1 MSAQIA
7 DFNIR
12 FNTETAKFQKD
23 VDYAK
28 KMLRGYTKEAK
39 AANDSNASLGRSLEH
54 TADRAKSAGR
64 GVLDAAGYVSAGI
77 GAVTGATA
85 YLITQQAQQAREIE
99 KMATVAQVSV
109 QQIQALAYAS
119 EQYNISGESMADILK
134 DVNDKLGD
142 FTENEGGEF
151 ADFMTNIAPTVGLTI
166 DQLQKL
172 SGPEALVA
180 VKAAMDEA
188 NVPMKSQIFYLES
201 IANDASA
208 LMPLLDNQGKK
219 LYELTKKYDDLNVS
233 MSEYDIEK
241 FKEMDQKLT
250 DVGLKIQR
258 SFANAVLGASDQIDW
273 FSDKLAYSINYW
285 GTLFDSWS
293 DTPRTVDGLSK
304 KISELQSERKQLSA
318 ELKEVNTTFKEYE
331 GIDADSLLPLNPFGR
346 SENELFNLNSDF
358 GRLTKQLDDIDAE
371 IARQQK
377 RYNIMRVGMNYD
389 KPQPGLKTEDDTPD
403 RFIPEDP
410 NAVANQQASGAS
422 RLASLDM
429 QYADE
434 REKLLLAHE
443 QRVTDIENLKLS
455 EQEIE
460 RRGFDS
466 LEAIKA
472 EYTTRENA
480 HYENEKAKHQERV
493 ENEINQVVSG
503 WQQRLAL
510 NAAGEETAATEEA
523 LAYVN
528 RQKLLDEQ
536 FAATMEK
543 AAGNKALEQELENQY
558 FATREATWEQH
569 QRNLNKIEEDAAKS
583 RRAKQIVELSNY
595 SDLFGNMAGLVK
607 GFSGK
612 QSGLYRGMFAASKAF
627 AVAESIIKIQQGIA
641 NAASLPFPSNIPAMG
656 SVIASTASIVN
667 TIKSTQMGNM
677 AHNGIS
683 EVPMLGGRTESD
695 WTLKAG
701 ERVYTNQSAN
711 QIDQM
716 YNAIMAMQSQRFA
729 LNDPSM
735 PNQNRI
741 AANGGVAS
749 AQPWVIHIHEAE
761 PGTSAEIDDEAKVI
775 RIMMKDAQSGGQ
787 YYSYISQT
795 LGVKPGG
802 FK

>member
-28 KMLRGYTKEAK
+28 KMLRGYTTEAK
-39 AANDSNASLGRSLEH
+39 AANDSNLSLGRSLEQ

-85 YLITQQAQQAREIE
+85 YLITQQAQQAREVE

-142 FTENEGGEF
+142 FTENKGGEF

-208 LMPLLDNQGKK
+208 LMPLLDNQGRK

-241 FKEMDQKLT
+241 FKEMDQKLKDT
-250 DVGLKIQR
+250 GLKLQR

-285 GTLFDSWS
+285 GTLFDGWS

-304 KISELQSERKQLSA
+304 KLSELRSERKQLSA

-358 GRLTKQLDDIDAE
+358 GRLTKQIDDLDAE
-371 IARQQK
+371 IERQQK
-377 RYNIMRVGMNYD
+377 RYNIMRLGMNYD
-389 KPQPGLKTEDDTPD
+389 KDQPGIKPEGATPD
-403 RFIPEDP
+403 RVIPEDP
-410 NAVANQQASGAS
+410 DALAKQQSSGAS

-443 QRVTDIENLKLS
+443 QRLRDIEEMQVS
-455 EQEIE
+455 EQELQ
-460 RRGFDS
+460 RRGFDT
-466 LEAIKA
+466 LEALKTEYREREKEFYKTA
-472 EYTTRENA
+472 EIERKTQEDDALEASIESFARSEEAKT
-480 HYENEKAKHQERV
+480 EKAKIEAEKRAYREERLMQERV
-493 ENEINQVVSG
+493 RGVSNFMGQISQLQNSENKNAARIGKTAARFQIM
-503 WQQRLAL
+503 L
-510 NAAGEETAATEEA
+510 NAYESASSAYKALVGIPYVGPGLAAA
-523 LAYVN
+523 
-528 RQKLLDEQ
+528 
-536 FAATMEK
+536 
-543 AAGNKALEQELENQY
+543 AAGTAMG
-558 FATREATWEQH
+558 
-569 QRNLNKIEEDAAKS
+569 
-583 RRAKQIVELSNY
+583 
-595 SDLFGNMAGLVK
+595 FGISM
-607 GFSGK
+607 
-612 QSGLYRGMFAASKAF
+612 ASK
-627 AVAESIIKIQQGIA
+627 VDSM
-641 NAASLPFPSNIPAMG
+641 S
-656 SVIASTASIVN
+656 
-667 TIKSTQMGNM
+667 NM

-716 YNAIMAMQSQRFA
+716 YSAIMAMHSRRFA

-735 PNQNRI
+735 PNQNRM
-741 AANGGVAS
+741 AATGGVAS

>member
-1 MSAQIA
+1 
-7 DFNIR
+7 
-12 FNTETAKFQKD
+12 
-23 VDYAK
+23 
-28 KMLRGYTKEAK
+28 
-39 AANDSNASLGRSLEH
+39 
-54 TADRAKSAGR
+54 
-64 GVLDAAGYVSAGI
+64 
-77 GAVTGATA
+77 
-85 YLITQQAQQAREIE
+85 
-99 KMATVAQVSV
+99 
-109 QQIQALAYAS
+109 
-119 EQYNISGESMADILK
+119 MADILK

-142 FTENEGGEF
+142 FAENEGGEF

-208 LMPLLDNQGKK
+208 LMPLLDNQGRK

-358 GRLTKQLDDIDAE
+358 GRLTKQIDDLDAE

-389 KPQPGLKTEDDTPD
+389 KPQPGLKTEDDTSD
-403 RFIPEDP
+403 RIIPEDP

-716 YNAIMAMQSQRFA
+716 YSAIMAMQSQRFA

-735 PNQNRI
+735 PNQNRM

-787 YYSYISQT
+787 YYGYISQT

>member
-28 KMLRGYTKEAK
+28 KMLRGYTTEAK
-39 AANDSNASLGRSLEH
+39 AANDSNVSLGRSLEQ

-85 YLITQQAQQAREIE
+85 YLITQQAQQAREVE

-119 EQYNISGESMADILK
+119 EQYNVSGESMADILK

-208 LMPLLDNQGKK
+208 LMPLLDNQGRK

-241 FKEMDQKLT
+241 FKEMDQKLKDT
-250 DVGLKIQR
+250 GLKLQR

-273 FSDKLAYSINYW
+273 FTDKLAYSINYW
-285 GTLFDSWS
+285 GTLFDGWS

-304 KISELQSERKQLSA
+304 KLSELRSERKQLSA

-358 GRLTKQLDDIDAE
+358 GRLTKQIDDIDAE
-371 IARQQK
+371 IERQQK
-377 RYNIMRVGMNYD
+377 RYNIMRLGMNYD
-389 KPQPGLKTEDDTPD
+389 KDQPGLKTEGDTPD
-403 RFIPEDP
+403 RVIPEDP
-410 NAVANQQASGAS
+410 DDVANQQASGAS
-422 RLASLDM
+422 RLSSLDM

-472 EYTTRENA
+472 EYTTREKA

-583 RRAKQIVELSNY
+583 RRAKQVVELRNY

-683 EVPMLGGRTESD
+683 EVPMQGGRTESD

-716 YNAIMAMQSQRFA
+716 YSAIMAMHSRRFA

-735 PNQNRI
+735 PNQNRM

-787 YYSYISQT
+787 YYSYISKT
-795 LGVKPGG
+795 LGVQPGG

>member
-39 AANDSNASLGRSLEH
+39 AANDSNVSLGRSLEQ

-85 YLITQQAQQAREIE
+85 YLITQQAQQAREVE

-208 LMPLLDNQGKK
+208 LMPLLDNQGRK

-241 FKEMDQKLT
+241 FKEMDQKLKDT
-250 DVGLKIQR
+250 GLKLQR
-258 SFANAVLGASDQIDW
+258 SFANAILGASDQIDW

-285 GTLFDSWS
+285 GTLFDGWS

-304 KISELQSERKQLSA
+304 KLSELRSERKQLSA

-358 GRLTKQLDDIDAE
+358 GRLTKQIDDLDAE
-371 IARQQK
+371 IERQQK

-389 KPQPGLKTEDDTPD
+389 KDQPGLKSEGDTPD
-403 RFIPEDP
+403 RVIPEDP
-410 NAVANQQASGAS
+410 DALLAKQQSSGAS

-434 REKLLLAHE
+434 REKLLLAHQ
-443 QRVTDIENLKLS
+443 QRLVDIEEMQVS
-455 EQEIE
+455 EQELQ
-460 RRGFDS
+460 RRGFDT
-466 LEAIKA
+466 LEALKTEYREREKEFYKTA
-472 EYTTRENA
+472 EIERKTQEDDALEASIESFARSEEAKT
-480 HYENEKAKHQERV
+480 EKAKIEAEKRAYREERLMQERV
-493 ENEINQVVSG
+493 RGVSNFMGQISQLQNSENKNAARIGKTAARFQIM
-503 WQQRLAL
+503 L
-510 NAAGEETAATEEA
+510 NAYESASSAYKALVGIPYVGPGLAAA
-523 LAYVN
+523 
-528 RQKLLDEQ
+528 
-536 FAATMEK
+536 
-543 AAGNKALEQELENQY
+543 AAGTAMG
-558 FATREATWEQH
+558 
-569 QRNLNKIEEDAAKS
+569 
-583 RRAKQIVELSNY
+583 
-595 SDLFGNMAGLVK
+595 FGISM
-607 GFSGK
+607 
-612 QSGLYRGMFAASKAF
+612 ASK
-627 AVAESIIKIQQGIA
+627 VDSM
-641 NAASLPFPSNIPAMG
+641 S
-656 SVIASTASIVN
+656 
-667 TIKSTQMGNM
+667 NM

-716 YNAIMAMQSQRFA
+716 YNAIMAMQSRRFA
-729 LNDPSM
+729 LNDPSLM
-735 PNQNRI
+735 SAK
-741 AANGGVAS
+741 AAMVGGGRNIVNIYGAPEGTKVQERQGENGENFTDVFLEDLDSDGPMSQGITQYFDAKRVGV
-749 AQPWVIHIHEAE
+749 
-761 PGTSAEIDDEAKVI
+761 
-775 RIMMKDAQSGGQ
+775 
-787 YYSYISQT
+787 
-795 LGVKPGG
+795 
-802 FK
+802 

>member
-1 MSAQIA
+1 LSAPIA

-28 KMLRGYTKEAK
+28 KMLRGYTTEAK
-39 AANDSNASLGRSLEH
+39 AANDSNLSLGRSLEQ

-85 YLITQQAQQAREIE
+85 YLITQQAQQAREVE

-142 FTENEGGEF
+142 FAENEGGEF

-208 LMPLLDNQGKK
+208 LMPLLDNQGRK

-358 GRLTKQLDDIDAE
+358 GRLTKQIDDLDAE

-389 KPQPGLKTEDDTPD
+389 KPQPGLKTEDDTSD
-403 RFIPEDP
+403 RIIPEDP

-716 YNAIMAMQSQRFA
+716 YSAIMAMQSQRFA

-735 PNQNRI
+735 PNQNRM

-787 YYSYISQT
+787 YYGYISQT

>member
-39 AANDSNASLGRSLEH
+39 AANDSNVSLGRSLEQ

-85 YLITQQAQQAREIE
+85 YLITQQAQQAREVE

-258 SFANAVLGASDQIDW
+258 SFANGVLGASEQIDW
-273 FSDKLAYSINYW
+273 VTKKLTIAIDFWSTKLDSMSDNPKTASGILKKKHDAQDEARTVRIELERAQKALESLQVTEKSAEGNIEVKAHLANSRFSEKVEKAETKVKRLKQEYAALLETVDKYHRQYEDDVLGFNRDGKSDKPKYPEQPPIR
-285 GTLFDSWS
+285 
-293 DTPRTVDGLSK
+293 P
-304 KISELQSERKQLSA
+304 
-318 ELKEVNTTFKEYE
+318 LK
-331 GIDADSLLPLNPFGR
+331 
-346 SENELFNLNSDF
+346 
-358 GRLTKQLDDIDAE
+358 DDPS
-371 IARQQK
+371 
-377 RYNIMRVGMNYD
+377 VGKAQD
-389 KPQPGLKTEDDTPD
+389 
-403 RFIPEDP
+403 
-410 NAVANQQASGAS
+410 SGAS
-422 RLASLDM
+422 RIASLDM

-434 REKLLLAHE
+434 REKLLLAHQ
-443 QRVTDIENLKLS
+443 QRLVDIEEMQVS
-455 EQEIE
+455 EQELQ
-460 RRGFDS
+460 RRGFDT
-466 LEAIKA
+466 LEALKTEYREREKEFYKTA
-472 EYTTRENA
+472 EIERKTQEDDALEASIESFARSEEAKT
-480 HYENEKAKHQERV
+480 EKAKIEAEKRAYREERLMQERV
-493 ENEINQVVSG
+493 RGVSNFMGQISQLQNSENKNAARIG
-503 WQQRLAL
+503 KTAARFHIML
-510 NAAGEETAATEEA
+510 NAYESASSAYKALVGIPYVGPGLAAA
-523 LAYVN
+523 
-528 RQKLLDEQ
+528 
-536 FAATMEK
+536 
-543 AAGNKALEQELENQY
+543 AAGTAMG
-558 FATREATWEQH
+558 
-569 QRNLNKIEEDAAKS
+569 
-583 RRAKQIVELSNY
+583 
-595 SDLFGNMAGLVK
+595 FGISM
-607 GFSGK
+607 
-612 QSGLYRGMFAASKAF
+612 ASK
-627 AVAESIIKIQQGIA
+627 VDSM
-641 NAASLPFPSNIPAMG
+641 S
-656 SVIASTASIVN
+656 
-667 TIKSTQMGNM
+667 NM

-716 YNAIMAMQSQRFA
+716 YNAIMAMHQQPFA
-729 LNDPSM
+729 ANDPSRAI
-735 PNQNRI
+735 PK
-741 AANGGVAS
+741 AAMVGGGRNIVNIYGAPEGTKVQERQGENGENFTDVFLEDLDSDGPMSQGITQYFDAKRVGV
-749 AQPWVIHIHEAE
+749 
-761 PGTSAEIDDEAKVI
+761 
-775 RIMMKDAQSGGQ
+775 
-787 YYSYISQT
+787 
-795 LGVKPGG
+795 
-802 FK
+802 

>member
-39 AANDSNASLGRSLEH
+39 AANDSNVSLGRSLEQ

-85 YLITQQAQQAREIE
+85 YLITQQAQQAREVE

-172 SGPEALVA
+172 SGPETLVA

-241 FKEMDQKLT
+241 FKEMDQKLKDT
-250 DVGLKIQR
+250 GLKLQR

-285 GTLFDSWS
+285 GTLFDGWS

-304 KISELQSERKQLSA
+304 KLSELRSERKQLSA

-358 GRLTKQLDDIDAE
+358 GRLTKQIDDLDAE
-371 IARQQK
+371 IERQQK

-389 KPQPGLKTEDDTPD
+389 KDQPGLKSEGDTPD
-403 RFIPEDP
+403 RVIPEDP
-410 NAVANQQASGAS
+410 DALAKQQSSGAS

-434 REKLLLAHE
+434 REKLLLAHQ
-443 QRVTDIENLKLS
+443 QRLVDIEEMQVS
-455 EQEIE
+455 EQELQ
-460 RRGFDS
+460 RRGFDT
-466 LEAIKA
+466 LEALKTEYREREKEFYKTA
-472 EYTTRENA
+472 EIERKTQEDDALEASIESFARSEEAKT
-480 HYENEKAKHQERV
+480 EKAKIEAEKRAYREERLMQERV
-493 ENEINQVVSG
+493 RGVSNFMGQISQLQNSENKNAARIGKTAARFQIM
-503 WQQRLAL
+503 L
-510 NAAGEETAATEEA
+510 NAYESASSAYKALVGIPYVGPGLAAA
-523 LAYVN
+523 
-528 RQKLLDEQ
+528 
-536 FAATMEK
+536 
-543 AAGNKALEQELENQY
+543 AAGTAMG
-558 FATREATWEQH
+558 
-569 QRNLNKIEEDAAKS
+569 
-583 RRAKQIVELSNY
+583 
-595 SDLFGNMAGLVK
+595 FGISM
-607 GFSGK
+607 
-612 QSGLYRGMFAASKAF
+612 ASK
-627 AVAESIIKIQQGIA
+627 VDSM
-641 NAASLPFPSNIPAMG
+641 S
-656 SVIASTASIVN
+656 
-667 TIKSTQMGNM
+667 NM

-716 YNAIMAMQSQRFA
+716 YSAIMAMQNQRFA
-729 LNDPSM
+729 MNDPSL
-735 PNQNRI
+735 
-741 AANGGVAS
+741 
-749 AQPWVIHIHEAE
+749 
-761 PGTSAEIDDEAKVI
+761 TSAKAAMV
-775 RIMMKDAQSGGQ
+775 SGGRNIVNI
-787 YYSYISQT
+787 YGAPEGTRVEEREGENGENFTDVFLNDLDSDGPMSQGIT
-795 LGVKPGG
+795 TYFDAKRVGMN
-802 FK
+802 

>member
-12 FNTETAKFQKD
+12 FNTEMAKFQKD

-39 AANDSNASLGRSLEH
+39 AANDSNVSLGRSLEQ

-258 SFANAVLGASDQIDW
+258 SFANGVLGASEQIDW
-273 FSDKLAYSINYW
+273 FTDKLVVSVDYW
-285 GTLFDSWS
+285 GALFDSMS
-293 DTPRTVDGLSK
+293 DNPRTRNGLLK
-304 KISELQSERKQLSA
+304 KLGDARDEARTIKIELERAQKALEGLQATEKSA
-318 ELKEVNTTFKEYE
+318 EGNVEVQARLANSRFSEKVSTQESKVAKLTEEYKAL
-331 GIDADSLLPLNPFGR
+331 IDTVNKYQR
-346 SENELFNLNSDF
+346 QYENRELGFNRDGKGDGN
-358 GRLTKQLDDIDAE
+358 
-371 IARQQK
+371 
-377 RYNIMRVGMNYD
+377 D
-389 KPQPGLKTEDDTPD
+389 KPQPPIRPLKDDPS
-403 RFIPEDP
+403 
-410 NAVANQQASGAS
+410 VANQQASGAS

-434 REKLLLAHE
+434 REKLLLAHQ
-443 QRVTDIENLKLS
+443 QRLVDIEEMQVS
-455 EQEIE
+455 EQELQ
-460 RRGFDS
+460 RRGFDT
-466 LEAIKA
+466 LEALKTEYREREKEFYKTA
-472 EYTTRENA
+472 ETERKTQEDDALEASIESFARSEEA
-480 HYENEKAKHQERV
+480 KTEKAKIEAEKRAYREERLMQERV
-493 ENEINQVVSG
+493 RGVSNFMGQISQLQNSENKNAARIGKTAARFQIM
-503 WQQRLAL
+503 L
-510 NAAGEETAATEEA
+510 NAYESASSAYKALVGIPYVGPGLAAA
-523 LAYVN
+523 
-528 RQKLLDEQ
+528 
-536 FAATMEK
+536 
-543 AAGNKALEQELENQY
+543 AAGTAMG
-558 FATREATWEQH
+558 
-569 QRNLNKIEEDAAKS
+569 
-583 RRAKQIVELSNY
+583 
-595 SDLFGNMAGLVK
+595 FGISM
-607 GFSGK
+607 
-612 QSGLYRGMFAASKAF
+612 ASK
-627 AVAESIIKIQQGIA
+627 VDSM
-641 NAASLPFPSNIPAMG
+641 S
-656 SVIASTASIVN
+656 
-667 TIKSTQMGNM
+667 NM

-716 YNAIMAMQSQRFA
+716 YSAIMAMHSRRFA

-735 PNQNRI
+735 PNQNRM
-741 AANGGVAS
+741 AATGGVAS

-775 RIMMKDAQSGGQ
+775 RIMKKDAMGGGE
-787 YYSYISQT
+787 YFSYISQA

>member
-39 AANDSNASLGRSLEH
+39 AANDSNVSLGRSLEQ

-64 GVLDAAGYVSAGI
+64 GVLDAAGYVSAGL

-208 LMPLLDNQGKK
+208 LMPLLDNQGRK

-241 FKEMDQKLT
+241 FKEMDQKLKDT
-250 DVGLKIQR
+250 GLKLQR

-285 GTLFDSWS
+285 GTLFDGWS

-304 KISELQSERKQLSA
+304 KLSELRSERKQLSA

-331 GIDADSLLPLNPFGR
+331 GIDTDSLLRYNPLGR

-358 GRLTKQLDDIDAE
+358 GRLTKQIDDLDAE
-371 IARQQK
+371 IERQQK
-377 RYNIMRVGMNYD
+377 RYNIMRLGMNYD
-389 KPQPGLKTEDDTPD
+389 KDQPGLKPEGATPD
-403 RFIPEDP
+403 RVIPEDP
-410 NAVANQQASGAS
+410 DALAKQQSSGAS

-434 REKLLLAHE
+434 REKLLLAHQ
-443 QRVTDIENLKLS
+443 QRLVDIEEMQVS
-455 EQEIE
+455 EQELQ
-460 RRGFDS
+460 RRGFDT
-466 LEAIKA
+466 LEALKTEYREREKEFYKTA
-472 EYTTRENA
+472 ETERKTQEDDALEASIESFARSEEA
-480 HYENEKAKHQERV
+480 KTEKAKIEAEKRAYREERLMQERV
-493 ENEINQVVSG
+493 RGVSNFMGQISQLQNSENKNAARIGKTAARFQIM
-503 WQQRLAL
+503 L
-510 NAAGEETAATEEA
+510 NAYESASSAYKALVGIPYVGPGLAAA
-523 LAYVN
+523 
-528 RQKLLDEQ
+528 
-536 FAATMEK
+536 
-543 AAGNKALEQELENQY
+543 AAGTAMG
-558 FATREATWEQH
+558 
-569 QRNLNKIEEDAAKS
+569 
-583 RRAKQIVELSNY
+583 
-595 SDLFGNMAGLVK
+595 FGISM
-607 GFSGK
+607 
-612 QSGLYRGMFAASKAF
+612 ASK
-627 AVAESIIKIQQGIA
+627 VDSM
-641 NAASLPFPSNIPAMG
+641 S
-656 SVIASTASIVN
+656 
-667 TIKSTQMGNM
+667 NM

-716 YNAIMAMQSQRFA
+716 YNAIMAMQSRRFA

-735 PNQNRI
+735 PSQNRM

-749 AQPWVIHIHEAE
+749 TQPWVIHIHEAE

>member
-39 AANDSNASLGRSLEH
+39 AANDSNVSLGRSLEQ

-85 YLITQQAQQAREIE
+85 YLITQQAQQAREVE

-258 SFANAVLGASDQIDW
+258 SFANGVLGASEQIDW
-273 FSDKLAYSINYW
+273 VTKKLTIAIDFWSTKLDSMSDNPKTASGILKKKHDAQDDARTVRIELERAQKALESLQATEKSAEDNIEVKAHLANSRFSEKVEKAETKVKRLKQEYAALLETVDKYHRQYEDDVLGFNRDGKSDKPKYPEQPPIRKLKP
-285 GTLFDSWS
+285 DS
-293 DTPRTVDGLSK
+293 DTDTDKGVKNRVAAF
-304 KISELQSERKQLSA
+304 R
-318 ELKEVNTTFKEYE
+318 
-331 GIDADSLLPLNPFGR
+331 DA
-346 SENELFNLNSDF
+346 
-358 GRLTKQLDDIDAE
+358 T
-371 IARQQK
+371 
-377 RYNIMRVGMNYD
+377 
-389 KPQPGLKTEDDTPD
+389 
-403 RFIPEDP
+403 
-410 NAVANQQASGAS
+410 NQ
-422 RLASLDM
+422 M
-429 QYADE
+429 QVE
-434 REKLLLAHE
+434 W
-443 QRVTDIENLKLS
+443 QR
-455 EQEIE
+455 
-460 RRGFDS
+460 
-466 LEAIKA
+466 
-472 EYTTRENA
+472 
-480 HYENEKAKHQERV
+480 
-493 ENEINQVVSG
+493 
-503 WQQRLAL
+503 RLAL
-510 NAAGEETAATEEA
+510 SAAGDQQEATQEVFAYQDKIARLKASFQEAHDAASA
-523 LAYVN
+523 DKVL
-528 RQKLLDEQ
+528 Q
-536 FAATMEK
+536 
-543 AAGNKALEQELENQY
+543 QELENEH
-558 FATREATWEQH
+558 FASRELLWQEHQENLTR
-569 QRNLNKIEEDAAKS
+569 IESDQQVLRDQAAKQ
-583 RRAKQIVELSNY
+583 RADTEERIEKSVLSMK
-595 SDLFGNMAGLVK
+595 FGVATQGLALIEQSAKKGSALQKAAFIAQKGMAAAQVWMQGEVAAAAALAPPPIGLGPIAGAGQATVIRAL
-607 GFSGK
+607 SAV
-612 QSGLYRGMFAASKAF
+612 SAGMIMGQA
-627 AVAESIIKIQQGIA
+627 IA
-641 NAASLPFPSNIPAMG
+641 G
-656 SVIASTASIVN
+656 
-667 TIKSTQMGNM
+667 M
-677 AHNGIS
+677 AHSGIS
-683 EVPMLGGRTESD
+683 EIPEEGTWLLNR
-695 WTLKAG
+695 G

-711 QIDQM
+711 QVDQM
-716 YNAIMAMQSQRFA
+716 YSAIMAMQNQRFA
-729 LNDPSM
+729 MNDPSL
-735 PNQNRI
+735 
-741 AANGGVAS
+741 
-749 AQPWVIHIHEAE
+749 
-761 PGTSAEIDDEAKVI
+761 TSAKAAMVGGGRNIVNIYGVPEGARVEEREGENGENFTDVFLNDLDSDGPMSQGITTYFDAKRVG
-775 RIMMKDAQSGGQ
+775 MN
-787 YYSYISQT
+787 
-795 LGVKPGG
+795 
-802 FK
+802 

>member
-1 MSAQIA
+1 MSAPIA

-28 KMLRGYTKEAK
+28 KMLRGYTTEAK
-39 AANDSNASLGRSLEH
+39 AANDSNLSLGRSLEQ

-85 YLITQQAQQAREIE
+85 YLITQQAQQAREVE

-142 FTENEGGEF
+142 FAENEGGEF

-208 LMPLLDNQGKK
+208 LMPLLDNQGRK

-358 GRLTKQLDDIDAE
+358 GRLTKQIDDLDAE

-389 KPQPGLKTEDDTPD
+389 KPQPGLKTEDDTSD
-403 RFIPEDP
+403 RIIPEDP

-716 YNAIMAMQSQRFA
+716 YSAIMAMQSQRFA

-735 PNQNRI
+735 PNQNRM

-787 YYSYISQT
+787 YYGYISQT